1 MTWRPALLIFPGL
14 AVSIACEILL
24 FLSFAETKLDQAL
37 AVVMALALVIGQL
50 LLLDGA
56 VRTGNASR
64 WFMGVLAVALMV
76 LSIWFTA
83 VYFESRFSSESMQ
96 ERTGSDSYRTV
107 TALIA
112 SKQSS
117 IDSLKVQADKAEAD
131 GNDWIAGQ
139 YRLRASE
146 IESEL
151 APLVTQL
158 TTLPATSTSS
168 ATIAGNALQEW
179 RWALWLIIASLI
191 DLIPM
196 AGVLLLRHERSTR
209 SVTHEYAKSVTDGYA
224 KPLRDKGSV
233 TAEPVSAPVATSEPP
248 SVTDETQAVLQH
260 LSNNKHWSPSVRS
273 VRSLLG
279 VSQARA
285 SDVLNDLI
293 KMGAVTKNDRGHYV
307 RTARSKDHV

>member
-14 AVSIACEILL
+14 VVSIACEILL
-24 FLSFAETKLDQAL
+24 FLSLAETRLDQAL
-37 AVVMALALVIGQL
+37 AVVMALALVLGQL

-64 WFMGVLAVALMV
+64 WFMGVLAVALMA

-96 ERTGSDSYRTV
+96 ERTGSDSYQAV
-107 TALIA
+107 TSLIG
-112 SKQSS
+112 SKQTS
-117 IDSLKVQADKAEAD
+117 IDSLKAQADKAEAD

-158 TTLPATSTSS
+158 TTLPAASTSS

-179 RWALWLIIASLI
+179 RWALWLTIASLI

-196 AGVLLLRHERSTR
+196 AGVLLLRHERSTQP
-209 SVTHEYAKSVTDGYA
+209 VTHEYG
-224 KPLRDKGSV
+224 KPVRDNGSV
-233 TAEPVSAPVATSEPP
+233 TEEPVSTPVATNEPP
-248 SVTDETQAVLQH
+248 SVTGETRAVLQH

-273 VRSLLG
+273 VRTLLG
-279 VSQARA
+279 VSQAKA

-293 KMGAVTKNDRGHYV
+293 KMGAVTKNDRGHY
-307 RTARSKDHV
+307 ARAKDHG